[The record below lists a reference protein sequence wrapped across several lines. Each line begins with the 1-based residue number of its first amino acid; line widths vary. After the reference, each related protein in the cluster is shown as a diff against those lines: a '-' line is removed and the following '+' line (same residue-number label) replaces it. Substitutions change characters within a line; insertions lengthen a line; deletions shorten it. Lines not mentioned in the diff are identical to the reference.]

1 MTQRTTQHG
10 GLFGGLDYRQA
21 LELVD
26 ASPAASREL
35 RARITED
42 QHRSVL
48 ASMQDA
54 QVLRTLQRLRV
65 DALLSAKRHV
75 DRQ

>member
-1 MTQRTTQHG
+1 MTQRTPPPG
-10 GLFGGLDYRQA
+10 GLFSGLDYRQA

-26 ASPAASREL
+26 GSPAASREL

-54 QVLRTLQRLRV
+54 QILRTLQRLRI
-65 DALLSAKRHV
+65 DALLSAKRRV

>member
-1 MTQRTTQHG
+1 MTHRTTPPG
-10 GLFGGLDYRQA
+10 GLFGSLDYRQA

-35 RARITED
+35 RARIAED
-42 QHRSVL
+42 QRRSVL
-48 ASMQDA
+48 ASAQDA
-54 QVLRTLQRLRV
+54 QILRTLQRLRV